1 MAERTSSSDLG
12 DVALGTRARSEQ
24 LTSRV
29 TSAMRLVLG
38 TVSPLIYAIDPAD
51 QSGSLRP
58 FAASVLIL
66 FFAYSAA
73 VHVAT
78 LRGWSRIPLRF
89 MPWIDLGWV
98 TLLISFSEGTSSIFF
113 SLYLFAVL
121 CAAFEGGF
129 RSGFAVVIGAFLS
142 FSVVGA
148 VTTPLGPSFE
158 LDRSLIRPL
167 YLLVL
172 GYLISWLGEH
182 ELRQRSRLTLLR
194 EVVALANP
202 RLGAGHMIA
211 RLIGKLRQF
220 YRADSCR
227 IVIEDEGGEHWMRT
241 AAHGAATGG
250 SSVALPSEVAR
261 VLLPAPE
268 TASFLCS
275 APPWL
280 RRRTLVSMQVI
291 DGFTSASQQSRPCT
305 QLAVALE
312 ATSFVSVPFAL
323 GGGATGRIYLTSSRR
338 RGFDVSDV
346 QFLTQ
351 VAEQVLPMLEKVRV
365 VDQLATAAADEER
378 QRVARDLHDSV
389 VQPFVGF
396 GMGLGAVRDALASGR
411 TEQAR
416 ELVGRLIDLTADEVA
431 GLRSFVRGLRSGERL
446 DGDSFA
452 GSVRRFCARFS
463 SVTGIHVD
471 LVTEGGGSLEPRV
484 AGEAIQIVAEALSN
498 VRRHTDAATAKV
510 HIATTHERLVVEVE
524 NPAPKPAPAFSPRS
538 LTERAEALGG
548 AVAIQVAS
556 NQRTAVR
563 VEIPL

>member
-1 MAERTSSSDLG
+1 VAERTNRRDPAEAAPPRTA
-12 DVALGTRARSEQ
+12 DQ

-38 TVSPLIYAIDPAD
+38 TAAPLIYAIDPAD
-51 QSGSLRP
+51 RSGTLRP
-58 FAASVLIL
+58 FAAAVLVL

-78 LRGWSRIPLRF
+78 VRGWNRISPRL

-98 TLLISFSEGTSSIFF
+98 TLLIAFSEGTSSIFF

-121 CAAFEGGF
+121 CAAFQGGF
-129 RSGFAVVIGAFLS
+129 RAGIAIVVGAFLS
-142 FSVVGA
+142 FSVIGGL
-148 VTTPLGPSFE
+148 TTPLGPSFE

-202 RLGAGHMIA
+202 RFGAGHMIA
-211 RLIGKLRQF
+211 RLVGKLRQF
-220 YRADSCR
+220 YRAETCR
-227 IVIEDEGGEHWMRT
+227 IVVEDEGGAYWMRT
-241 AAHGAATGG
+241 AARDAPVGG
-250 SSVALPSEVAR
+250 PAVVLPPEVAR

-268 TASFLCS
+268 TASFLCT
-275 APPWL
+275 APLAW
-280 RRRTLVSMQVI
+280 RRASSSMQVI
-291 DGFTSASQQSRPCT
+291 DGLTGAHQQTRPCSP
-305 QLAVALE
+305 LAVALE
-312 ATSFVSVPFAL
+312 ARSFVSVPFAL
-323 GGGATGRIYLTSSRR
+323 GGGSTGRLYLTSRR
-338 RGFDVSDV
+338 RDAFDVSDV

-351 VAEQVLPMLEKVRV
+351 VAEQVLPMLEKVRI
-365 VDQLATAAADEER
+365 VDQLATAAAEEER
-378 QRVARDLHDSV
+378 QRIARDIHDSV

-416 ELVGRLIDLTADEVA
+416 EMVDRLVDLTADEVT
-431 GLRSFVRGLRSGERL
+431 GLRSYVRGLRSGERL

-452 GSVRRFCARFS
+452 GSVRRFCERFS

-498 VRRHTDAATAKV
+498 VRRHTEAATAKV
-510 HIATTHERLVVEVE
+510 RIATTPERLVVQVE
-524 NPAPKPAPAFSPRS
+524 NPAPQPPLPFSPRS

-548 AVAIQVAS
+548 GVAIQLAS
-556 NQRTAVR
+556 EQRTAVR